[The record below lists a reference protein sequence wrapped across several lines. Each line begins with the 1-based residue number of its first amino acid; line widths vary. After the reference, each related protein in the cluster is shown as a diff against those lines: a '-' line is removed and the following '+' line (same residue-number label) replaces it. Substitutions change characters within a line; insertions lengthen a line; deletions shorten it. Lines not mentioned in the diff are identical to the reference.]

1 MEARTITPVQ
11 RDLLRLFEYD
21 HSDNFAM
28 EIRAILNSYFQRKI
42 DEETDRLWDE
52 GILDEVALE
61 RLRHEDFHKN

>member
-28 EIRAILNSYFQRKI
+28 EIRAVLNSYFQK
-42 DEETDRLWDE
+42 
-52 GILDEVALE
+52 
-61 RLRHEDFHKN
+61 K